1 MVLKGSPGT
10 SMCRGAEK
18 VKQRDPKIE
27 GTRECE
33 SHKNL
38 HRGSSPPHTE
48 RKSAEIKSPRSC
60 VAVKLALETIV
71 GST

>member
-1 MVLKGSPGT
+1 M
-10 SMCRGAEK
+10 
-18 VKQRDPKIE
+18 Q
-27 GTRECE
+27 E

-38 HRGSSPPHTE
+38 HRGSSPPDTE

-60 VAVKLALETIV
+60 VADKLALETIV